1 MNVLLLNVSPKSR
14 GSASAFYTSLLRLFL
29 TGCEVQVCQLRRAG
43 DHENVFARDYETT
56 FALLP
61 WADAV
66 VISAPLYVDAAPAH
80 VAAFLEQAQQRC
92 KETPCRF
99 TLYAIS
105 NCGFPEG
112 HQNELHLRIYEAW
125 CRCAGVSWGGGLGI
139 GGGVIL
145 RWMCML
151 MPLFA
156 VLDTARLK
164 FLVGR
169 MLQVDSRNLHTFII
183 GEHGDSEIAAWSSVN
198 VSGIPVNDF
207 CEMRGHYDHEASMEK
222 IFNSVK
228 NSAYEIIARKHAT
241 YYGIAMAVCRI
252 CAAIVRNEQSILPVS
267 SLMTGEYGLENV
279 VLSIPAVVDEN
290 GIETVVPIELNEKE
304 LSELQQSA
312 TVLKKVIAE
321 FYPD

>member
-43 DHENVFARDYETT
+43 DHENV

-139 GGGVIL
+139 GGCAG
-145 RWMCML
+145 C
-151 MPLFA
+151 
-156 VLDTARLK
+156 
-164 FLVGR
+164 
-169 MLQVDSRNLHTFII
+169 
-183 GEHGDSEIAAWSSVN
+183 
-198 VSGIPVNDF
+198 
-207 CEMRGHYDHEASMEK
+207 
-222 IFNSVK
+222 
-228 NSAYEIIARKHAT
+228 
-241 YYGIAMAVCRI
+241 VC
-252 CAAIVRNEQSILPVS
+252 
-267 SLMTGEYGLENV
+267 
-279 VLSIPAVVDEN
+279 
-290 GIETVVPIELNEKE
+290 
-304 LSELQQSA
+304 
-312 TVLKKVIAE
+312 
-321 FYPD
+321 

>member
-29 TGCEVQVCQLRRAG
+29 TGCEVQVCPLRRAG
-43 DHENVFARDYETT
+43 DHENV

-125 CRCAGVSWGGGLGI
+125 CRCAGVCSG
-139 GGGVIL
+139 
-145 RWMCML
+145 
-151 MPLFA
+151 
-156 VLDTARLK
+156 ARSLAN
-164 FLVGR
+164 R
-169 MLQVDSRNLHTFII
+169 AR
-183 GEHGDSEIAAWSSVN
+183 SVSN
-198 VSGIPVNDF
+198 I
-207 CEMRGHYDHEASMEK
+207 
-222 IFNSVK
+222 
-228 NSAYEIIARKHAT
+228 T
-241 YYGIAMAVCRI
+241 
-252 CAAIVRNEQSILPVS
+252 
-267 SLMTGEYGLENV
+267 
-279 VLSIPAVVDEN
+279 PA
-290 GIETVVPIELNEKE
+290 
-304 LSELQQSA
+304 
-312 TVLKKVIAE
+312 
-321 FYPD
+321 